1 MYRLPLSGIR
11 VLDLTTGWAGPYAS
25 RLLGDM
31 GAEVI
36 KIESVKDWDV
46 TRSLHLLG
54 QDVEKGYNISG
65 FFNHL
70 NRNKLGCALD
80 LSHPQGRELF
90 LKLVALSDAVIE
102 DYRGGVM
109 DDVRLSY
116 DVLRQARPDIIL
128 VSISAHG
135 KDGPEAGHVASGT
148 NVEQL
153 AGLASLTGYP
163 DRGPHK
169 SGISYADPVAGI
181 SAAAALC
188 AALLYRRRTG
198 RGRWVEVAQRESMAS
213 LIGEFFVGFSM
224 NRGQPPLLGNRH
236 RSMAPHG
243 CYPCA
248 GPPEGGWLAIAVAS
262 DAEFAALCRVMGRAE
277 LAADPRF
284 ADVVSRYRHQDELDE
299 AISAWTRGKTPHEAA
314 SALQAAGL
322 PAGQAGLPADQAGVA
337 ASPVASAADLMQDSH
352 LQERGFFETA
362 AHAEADVRLRRMDG
376 VPWRLSLTPAHVRLN
391 APCFGEHNDYVLRHL
406 LGLSPEEVAELER
419 EGVAG
424 GEPDGFAHA

>member
-11 VLDLTTGWAGPYAS
+11 VLDLTMGWAGPYAS

-36 KIESVKDWDV
+36 KIESAKDWDV
-46 TRSLHLLG
+46 TRSLHLPAR
-54 QDVEKGYNISG
+54 DADKGHNRSG
-65 FFNHL
+65 YFNHL

-80 LSHPQGRELF
+80 LSHPRGRELF
-90 LKLVALSDAVIE
+90 LRLVALSDAVIE
-102 DYRGGVM
+102 NYRSGVM
-109 DDVRLSY
+109 DGLGLSY
-116 DVLRQARPDIIL
+116 DALRQERPDVIL

-135 KDGPEAGHVASGT
+135 KDGPEAGHVANST
-148 NVEQL
+148 HVEQL

-169 SGISYADPVAGI
+169 SGISYGEPVAGI
-181 SAAAALC
+181 SAAASLC

-198 RGRWVEVAQRESMAS
+198 RGRWVEVAQRESMTS

-224 NRGQPPLLGNRH
+224 NRRQPPLLGNRH

-248 GPPEGGWLAIAVAS
+248 GPPEAGWLAVAVAS

-299 AISAWTRGKTPHEAA
+299 AISAWTRGKAPGEAA
-314 SALQAAGL
+314 LALQEAGL
-322 PAGQAGLPADQAGVA
+322 PTGQAGVA
-337 ASPVASAADLMQDSH
+337 ASPVPSVAELMEDPH
-352 LQERGFFETA
+352 LRERGFFEKTA
-362 AHAEADVRLRRMDG
+362 HPEAGVRPRRMDG
-376 VPWRLSLTPAHVRLN
+376 VPWRLSLTPAHVRLS
-391 APCFGEHNDYVLRHL
+391 APCFGEHNDYVFRHL
-406 LGLSPEEVAELER
+406 LGLSAEQAADLER
-419 EGVAG
+419 QGVTG
-424 GEPDGFAHA
+424 REPDEAAHA

>member
-11 VLDLTTGWAGPYAS
+11 VLDLTTGWAGPYAG

-36 KIESVKDWDV
+36 KIESAKDWDI
-46 TRSLHLLG
+46 TRAPRLPG
-54 QDVEKGYNISG
+54 GDPEKGYNRSG

-70 NRNKLGCALD
+70 NRNKLGCTLD
-80 LSHPQGRELF
+80 LSHPRGRELF
-90 LKLVALSDAVIE
+90 LRLVTLSDAVIE
-102 DYRGGVM
+102 NYGGDVM
-109 DDVRLSY
+109 DGLGLSH
-116 DVLRQARPDIIL
+116 DALRQARRDIIL

-135 KDGPEAGHVASGT
+135 KEGPEPGHIASGSH
-148 NVEQL
+148 VEQL
-153 AGLASLTGYP
+153 AGLVSLTGYP

-169 SGISYADPVAGI
+169 SGISYSDPVAGI

-224 NRGQPPLLGNRH
+224 NGRQPPLLGNRH

-248 GPPEGGWLAIAVAS
+248 GPPEAGWLAIAVAS
-262 DAEFAALCRVMGRAE
+262 DAEFAALCRVMGHAE

-299 AISAWTRGKTPHEAA
+299 AISAWTRGKTPQEATL
-314 SALQAAGL
+314 ALQEAGL
-322 PAGQAGLPADQAGVA
+322 PAGQAGVA
-337 ASPVASAADLMQDSH
+337 ASPVASVADLMEDSH
-352 LQERGFFETA
+352 LRERGFFEKT
-362 AHAEADVRLRRMDG
+362 AHAEASVWEMDG

-406 LGLSPEEVAELER
+406 LGRSAEEVAGLER
-419 EGVAG
+419 EGVTG
-424 GEPDGFAHA
+424 GEPDGFAHT

>member
-11 VLDLTTGWAGPYAS
+11 ILDLTAGWAGPYAT

-36 KIESVKDWDV
+36 KIESAKDWDV
-46 TRSLHLLG
+46 TRSSHLLG
-54 QDVEKGYNISG
+54 RDPEKGYNRSG

-80 LSHPQGRELF
+80 LSHPRARELF
-90 LKLVALSDAVIE
+90 LKLATLSDAVIE
-102 DYRGGVM
+102 NYQPDVM
-109 DDVRLSY
+109 DGLGLSY
-116 DVLRQARPDIIL
+116 EVLRQARPDIIL

-135 KDGPEAGHVASGT
+135 KNGPEAGHVACGT
-148 NVEQL
+148 HVEQL
-153 AGLASLTGYP
+153 AGLVSLTGYP
-163 DRGPHK
+163 DRGPCK
-169 SGISYADPVAGI
+169 SGISYGDPVGGI

-224 NRGQPPLLGNRH
+224 NRRQPPLLGNRH
-236 RSMAPHG
+236 RSMSPHG
-243 CYPCA
+243 CYPCV
-248 GPPEGGWLAIAVAS
+248 GPPEAGWLAIAVAS

-284 ADVVSRYRHQDELDE
+284 ADVVSRYRHQDELDK
-299 AISAWTRGKTPHEAA
+299 AISAWTRERTPQEATL
-314 SALQAAGL
+314 ALQE
-322 PAGQAGLPADQAGVA
+322 AGVA
-337 ASPVASAADLMQDSH
+337 ASPVASVVELMEDSH
-352 LQERGFFETA
+352 LRERGFFEQTA
-362 AHAEADVRLRRMDG
+362 HPEAGVWEMDG

-391 APCFGEHNDYVLRHL
+391 GPCFGEHNGYVFRHL
-406 LGLSPEEVAELER
+406 LGLSAEEVAELER
-419 EGVAG
+419 QGVTG
-424 GEPDGFAHA
+424 RGPDKAVHA

>member
-11 VLDLTTGWAGPYAS
+11 VLDLTVAWAGPYAS

-36 KIESVKDWDV
+36 KIESARNWDV
-46 TRSLHLLG
+46 TRAPHLPG
-54 QDVEKGYNISG
+54 RDVEKGYNRSG
-65 FFNHL
+65 YFNHL
-70 NRNKLGCALD
+70 NRNKLGCTLD
-80 LSHPQGRELF
+80 LSHPRGKELF
-90 LKLVALSDAVIE
+90 LRLVALSDAVIE
-102 DYRGGVM
+102 NYRADVM
-109 DDVRLSY
+109 DGLGLSY
-116 DVLRQARPDIIL
+116 DVLRQARPDVIL

-135 KDGPEAGHVASGT
+135 KEGPEAGHVAYGT
-148 NVEQL
+148 HAEQL
-153 AGLASLTGYP
+153 AGLVSLTGYP

-169 SGISYADPVAGI
+169 SGISYGDPVAGI

-198 RGRWVEVAQRESMAS
+198 RGRWVEVAERESMTS

-224 NRGQPPLLGNRH
+224 NGRQPPLLGNRH

-248 GPPEGGWLAIAVAS
+248 GEDRWLAIAVAS

-299 AISAWTRGKTPHEAA
+299 AISAWTRERTPREAA
-314 SALQAAGL
+314 LALQE
-322 PAGQAGLPADQAGVA
+322 AGVA
-337 ASPVASAADLMQDSH
+337 ASPVPSVADLMEDSH
-352 LQERGFFETA
+352 LRERGFFEKT
-362 AHAEADVRLRRMDG
+362 AHAEAGVWEMDG

-391 APCFGEHNDYVLRHL
+391 GPCFGEHNDYVFRHL
-406 LGLSPEEVAELER
+406 LGLSAEEVADLER
-419 EGVAG
+419 QGVTG
-424 GEPDGFAHA
+424 REPDEAVHA

>member
-11 VLDLTTGWAGPYAS
+11 VLDLTTGWAGPYAG

-46 TRSLHLLG
+46 TRSLHRLG
-54 QDVEKGYNISG
+54 RDVEKGYNRSG
-65 FFNHL
+65 YFNHL
-70 NRNKLGCALD
+70 NRNKLGCTLD
-80 LSHPQGRELF
+80 LSHSRGRELF
-90 LKLVALSDAVIE
+90 LRLVALSDAVIE
-102 DYRGGVM
+102 SYRSGVM
-109 DDVRLSY
+109 DGLGLSY
-116 DVLRQARPDIIL
+116 DALRQARPDVIL

-135 KDGPEAGHVASGT
+135 KDGPEAGHVA
-148 NVEQL
+148 NDAHAEQL

-169 SGISYADPVAGI
+169 SGISYGEPVAGI

-198 RGRWVEVAQRESMAS
+198 HGRWVEVAQRESMTS

-224 NRGQPPLLGNRH
+224 NGRQPPLLGNRH

-248 GPPEGGWLAIAVAS
+248 GLPVRQAGPPEAGWLAIAAAS
-262 DAEFAALCRVMGRAE
+262 DAEFAALCQVMGRAE

-284 ADVVSRYRHQDELDE
+284 ADVVSRYRHQHELDE
-299 AISAWTRGKTPHEAA
+299 AISAWTRRKTPQEAA
-314 SALQAAGL
+314 MALQETGL
-322 PAGQAGLPADQAGVA
+322 PDRQAGVA
-337 ASPVASAADLMQDSH
+337 ALPVPSVADLMEDPH
-352 LQERGFFETA
+352 LRERGFVEKTA
-362 AHAEADVRLRRMDG
+362 HPEAGIWEMDG
-376 VPWRLSLTPAHVRLN
+376 VPWRLSLTPAHVRLS
-391 APCFGEHNDYVLRHL
+391 APCFGEHNDYVFRHL
-406 LGLSPEEVAELER
+406 LGLSAEEAAELER
-419 EGVAG
+419 QGVTG
-424 GEPDGFAHA
+424 REPDEAAHA

>member
-11 VLDLTTGWAGPYAS
+11 VLDLTTAWAGPYAS

-46 TRSLHLLG
+46 TRSLHPLG
-54 QDVEKGYNISG
+54 QDVEKGYNRSSY
-65 FFNHL
+65 FNHL

-90 LKLVALSDAVIE
+90 LKLVALSDAVME
-102 DYRGGVM
+102 DCHGGVM
-109 DDVRLSY
+109 DGPGLSY

-135 KDGPEAGHVASGT
+135 KDGPEAGHVASGSH
-148 NVEQL
+148 VEQL
-153 AGLASLTGYP
+153 AGLVSLTGYP
-163 DRGPHK
+163 DRGPHE
-169 SGISYADPVAGI
+169 SGISYGDPVAGI

-224 NRGQPPLLGNRH
+224 NGRQPPLLGNRH

-248 GPPEGGWLAIAVAS
+248 GPPEAGWLAIAVAS
-262 DAEFAALCRVMGRAE
+262 DDEFAALCRVMGRAE

-299 AISAWTRGKTPHEAA
+299 AISAWTRGKTPQEATL
-314 SALQAAGL
+314 ALQGAGL
-322 PAGQAGLPADQAGVA
+322 P
-337 ASPVASAADLMQDSH
+337 ASPVASVADLMEDPH
-352 LQERGFFETA
+352 LRERDFFEKT
-362 AHAEADVRLRRMDG
+362 AHAEAGVWEIDG

-406 LGLSPEEVAELER
+406 LGLSAEEVAGLER

-424 GEPDGFAHA
+424 GEPDEFAHT

>member
-11 VLDLTTGWAGPYAS
+11 ILDLTMAWAGPYAS

-36 KIESVKDWDV
+36 KIESAKNWDV
-46 TRSLHLLG
+46 IRALHLLG
-54 QDVEKGYNISG
+54 GDTARGYNKSS
-65 FFNHL
+65 FFNHT
-70 NRNKLGCALD
+70 NRNKLGCTLD
-80 LSHPQGRELF
+80 LSHPRGRELF
-90 LKLVALSDAVIE
+90 LKLVARSDAVIE
-102 DYRGGVM
+102 NYRADVM
-109 DDVRLSY
+109 DALGLSY

-128 VSISAHG
+128 VSMPAHG
-135 KDGPEAGHVASGT
+135 KDGPEAGYIAYGSH
-148 NVEQL
+148 VEQL
-153 AGLASLTGYP
+153 AGLVSLTGYP

-169 SGISYADPVAGI
+169 SGISYGDPVAGI

-198 RGRWVEVAQRESMAS
+198 RGRWVEVAQRESMAN

-224 NRGQPPLLGNRH
+224 NGRQPPLLGNRH

-248 GPPEGGWLAIAVAS
+248 GPPEAGWLAIAVGS
-262 DAEFAALCRVMGRAE
+262 DAEFAALCRVMGRPE

-299 AISAWTRGKTPHEAA
+299 AISAWTREETPQEAA
-314 SALQAAGL
+314 LALQN
-322 PAGQAGLPADQAGVA
+322 AGVA
-337 ASPVASAADLMQDSH
+337 ASPVLSVPDLMEDPH
-352 LQERGFFETA
+352 LRERGFFERT
-362 AHAEADVRLRRMDG
+362 AHAEAGVWDMDG

-391 APCFGEHNDYVLRHL
+391 APCFGEHNDYVFQHL
-406 LGLSPEEVAELER
+406 LGLPPDEVAELER
-419 EGVAG
+419 QGVIG
-424 GEPDGFAHA
+424 RTPDEAVHA

>member
-1 MYRLPLSGIR
+1 MMYRLPLSGIR
-11 VLDLTTGWAGPYAS
+11 VLDLTMGWAGPYAS

-36 KIESVKDWDV
+36 KIESVRNWDV
-46 TRSLHLLG
+46 TRAPHPLG
-54 QDVEKGYNISG
+54 RDVEKSYNRSGY
-65 FFNHL
+65 FNHL

-80 LSHPQGRELF
+80 LLHPRGRELF
-90 LKLVALSDAVIE
+90 LKLVALSDAVME
-102 DYRGGVM
+102 DHSADATDDRG
-109 DDVRLSY
+109 LSY
-116 DVLRQARPDIIL
+116 DALRQARPDIIL

-135 KDGPEAGHVASGT
+135 KHGPEAGHTANGT
-148 NVEQL
+148 HVEQL
-153 AGLASLTGYP
+153 AGLLSLTGYP

-169 SGISYADPVAGI
+169 SGISYGDPVAGI

-224 NRGQPPLLGNRH
+224 NGRQPPLLGNRH

-248 GPPEGGWLAIAVAS
+248 GPPEAGWLAIAVTS
-262 DAEFAALCRVMGRAE
+262 DAEFAALCRVMGRTE

-284 ADVVSRYRHQDELDE
+284 ADVVSRHRRQDELDE
-299 AISAWTRGKTPHEAA
+299 VISAWTRGKTPGEAA
-314 SALQAAGL
+314 LTLQE
-322 PAGQAGLPADQAGVA
+322 AGVA
-337 ASPVASAADLMQDSH
+337 ASPVPSVVDLMEDSH
-352 LQERGFFETA
+352 LRQRGFFERTA
-362 AHAEADVRLRRMDG
+362 HPEAGVWEMDG

-391 APCFGEHNDYVLRHL
+391 APCFGEHNDYVFRHL
-406 LGLSPEEVAELER
+406 LCLSAEEVAELER
-419 EGVAG
+419 WGVTG
-424 GEPDGFAHA
+424 REPDEAVHA

>member
-1 MYRLPLSGIR
+1 MMYRLPLSGIR
-11 VLDLTTGWAGPYAS
+11 VLDLTTAWAGPYAS

-36 KIESVKDWDV
+36 KIESVKDWDI
-46 TRSLHLLG
+46 TRAPRLSGGDPVKAHNSS
-54 QDVEKGYNISG
+54 GY
-65 FFNHL
+65 FNHL

-80 LSHPQGRELF
+80 LSHHRGRELF

-102 DYRGGVM
+102 NCDGDVM
-109 DDVRLSY
+109 DGLALSY
-116 DVLRQARPDIIL
+116 DALRQARPDIIL

-135 KDGPEAGHVASGT
+135 KDGPEAGHIANGT
-148 NVEQL
+148 QVEQL

-163 DRGPHK
+163 DRGPHN
-169 SGISYADPVAGI
+169 SGITYGDPVAGI
-181 SAAAALC
+181 SASAALC

-224 NRGQPPLLGNRH
+224 NRRQPPLLGNRH

-248 GPPEGGWLAIAVAS
+248 GPPQAGWLAIAVAS
-262 DAEFAALCRVMGRAE
+262 DAEFADLCRVMGRAE

-284 ADVVSRYRHQDELDE
+284 ADVVSRYHHQDELDE
-299 AISAWTRGKTPHEAA
+299 AISAWTKTRTPAEAA
-314 SALQAAGL
+314 SALQEAGL
-322 PAGQAGLPADQAGVA
+322 A
-337 ASPVASAADLMQDSH
+337 ASPVASVAELMEDSH
-352 LQERGFFETA
+352 LRQRGFFEKTA
-362 AHAEADVRLRRMDG
+362 HPEAGVWEMDG

-406 LGLSPEEVAELER
+406 LGLSAKEVADLESQ
-419 EGVAG
+419 GVTG
-424 GEPDGFAHA
+424 REPDEAVHA

>member
-11 VLDLTTGWAGPYAS
+11 VLDLTMAWAGPYAS

-36 KIESVKDWDV
+36 KIESVKDWDI
-46 TRSLHLLG
+46 TRAPRLSG
-54 QDVEKGYNISG
+54 GDPVKGHNRSG
-65 FFNHL
+65 YFNHL
-70 NRNKLGCALD
+70 NRNKLGCTLD
-80 LSHPQGRELF
+80 LSHPRGRELF

-102 DYRGGVM
+102 NYDGDVM
-109 DDVRLSY
+109 DGLGLSY
-116 DVLRQARPDIIL
+116 DALRQARPDIIL

-135 KDGPEAGHVASGT
+135 KEGPESGHIADGT
-148 NVEQL
+148 HVEQL

-163 DRGPHK
+163 DRGPHN
-169 SGISYADPVAGI
+169 SGITYGDPVAGI

-198 RGRWVEVAQRESMAS
+198 RGRWVEVAQRESVAS

-224 NRGQPPLLGNRH
+224 NGRQPPLLGNRH

-248 GPPEGGWLAIAVAS
+248 GPLEAGWLAIAVAS

-299 AISAWTRGKTPHEAA
+299 EISAWTRGRTPAEAA
-314 SALQAAGL
+314 LALQEAGL
-322 PAGQAGLPADQAGVA
+322 A
-337 ASPVASAADLMQDSH
+337 ASPVPSVADLMEDSH
-352 LQERGFFETA
+352 LRQRGFFEKTA
-362 AHAEADVRLRRMDG
+362 HPEAGVWEMDG

-391 APCFGEHNDYVLRHL
+391 APCFGEHNDYVFRHL
-406 LGLSPEEVAELER
+406 LGLSAEEVAELESQ
-419 EGVAG
+419 GITG
-424 GEPDGFAHA
+424 SEPDEATHA

>member
-11 VLDLTTGWAGPYAS
+11 VLDLTTGWAGPYAG

-36 KIESVKDWDV
+36 KIESVKDCDV
-46 TRSLHLLG
+46 TRSLHPPG
-54 QDVEKGYNISG
+54 GDPEKGYNRSRY
-65 FFNHL
+65 FSHL

-90 LKLVALSDAVIE
+90 LRLVALSDAVME
-102 DYRGGVM
+102 DYSADVM
-109 DDVRLSY
+109 DDLGLSY

-128 VSISAHG
+128 VSMSANG
-135 KDGPEAGHVASGT
+135 KDGPEAGHVASGSH
-148 NVEQL
+148 VEQL

-163 DRGPHK
+163 DRGPHD
-169 SGISYADPVAGI
+169 SGISYGDPVAGI

-224 NRGQPPLLGNRH
+224 NGRQPPLLGNRH

-243 CYPCA
+243 CYPCV
-248 GPPEGGWLAIAVAS
+248 GPPEAGWLAVAVAS
-262 DAEFAALCRVMGRAE
+262 DDEFAALCRVMGRAE

-299 AISAWTRGKTPHEAA
+299 AISAWTRGKTPQEAA
-314 SALQAAGL
+314 MALQEAGL
-322 PAGQAGLPADQAGVA
+322 PAGQAGVA
-337 ASPVASAADLMQDSH
+337 ASPVASVADLMEDAH
-352 LQERGFFETA
+352 LRERGFFEKT
-362 AHAEADVRLRRMDG
+362 AHAEAGVWEMDG

-406 LGLSPEEVAELER
+406 LGLSAEEVAELER

-424 GEPDGFAHA
+424 GEPDEFAHA

>member
-11 VLDLTTGWAGPYAS
+11 VLDVTMAWAGPYAS

-36 KIESVKDWDV
+36 KIESVKDWDI
-46 TRSLHLLG
+46 TRAPHLPG
-54 QDVEKGYNISG
+54 GDPVKGHNRSG
-65 FFNHL
+65 YFNHL
-70 NRNKLGCALD
+70 NRNKLGCTLD
-80 LSHPQGRELF
+80 LSHPRGRELF

-102 DYRGGVM
+102 NYDGDVM
-109 DDVRLSY
+109 DGLGLSY
-116 DVLRQARPDIIL
+116 DALRQARPDIIL

-135 KDGPEAGHVASGT
+135 KEGPESGHIANGT
-148 NVEQL
+148 QVEQL

-163 DRGPHK
+163 DRGPHN
-169 SGISYADPVAGI
+169 SGISYGDPVAGI

-224 NRGQPPLLGNRH
+224 NGRQPPLLGNRH

-248 GPPEGGWLAIAVAS
+248 GPPEADWLAIAVAS
-262 DAEFAALCRVMGRAE
+262 DAEFADLCRVMGRAE

-299 AISAWTRGKTPHEAA
+299 VISAWTKTRTPAEAA
-314 SALQAAGL
+314 LALQEAGL
-322 PAGQAGLPADQAGVA
+322 A
-337 ASPVASAADLMQDSH
+337 ASPVPSVADLMENPH
-352 LQERGFFETA
+352 LRQRGFFEKTA
-362 AHAEADVRLRRMDG
+362 HPEAGVWEMDG

-391 APCFGEHNDYVLRHL
+391 APCFGEHNDYVFRHL
-406 LGLSPEEVAELER
+406 LGLSTEEVAELESQ
-419 EGVAG
+419 GVTG
-424 GEPDGFAHA
+424 REPDEAVHA

>member
-11 VLDLTTGWAGPYAS
+11 VLDLTMAWAGPYAS

-36 KIESVKDWDV
+36 KIESVKDWDI
-46 TRSLHLLG
+46 TRAPRLPG
-54 QDVEKGYNISG
+54 GDPVKGHNRSG
-65 FFNHL
+65 YFNHL
-70 NRNKLGCALD
+70 NRNKLGCTLD
-80 LSHPQGRELF
+80 LSHPRGRELF

-102 DYRGGVM
+102 NYDGDVM
-109 DDVRLSY
+109 DGLGLSY
-116 DVLRQARPDIIL
+116 DALRQARPDIIL

-135 KDGPEAGHVASGT
+135 KEGPESGHIANGT
-148 NVEQL
+148 QVEQL

-163 DRGPHK
+163 DRGPHN
-169 SGISYADPVAGI
+169 SGISYGDPVAGI

-224 NRGQPPLLGNRH
+224 NGRQPPLLGNRH

-248 GPPEGGWLAIAVAS
+248 GPPEADWLAIAVAS
-262 DAEFAALCRVMGRAE
+262 DAEFADLCRVMGRAE

-299 AISAWTRGKTPHEAA
+299 VISAWTKTRTPAEAA
-314 SALQAAGL
+314 LALQEAGL
-322 PAGQAGLPADQAGVA
+322 A
-337 ASPVASAADLMQDSH
+337 ASPVPSVADLMENPH
-352 LQERGFFETA
+352 LRQRGFFEKTA
-362 AHAEADVRLRRMDG
+362 HPEAGVWEMDG

-391 APCFGEHNDYVLRHL
+391 APCFGEHNDYVFRHL
-406 LGLSPEEVAELER
+406 LGLSTEEVAELESQ
-419 EGVAG
+419 GVTG
-424 GEPDGFAHA
+424 REPDEAVHA